1 MICRLYFICIVWAFW
16 SCNNATD
23 TKYNEDLPELVEGE
37 GQSGEG
43 QDEPVDQECGQ
54 FEFNDG
60 GYINSDDLE
69 SRVLSPCEER
79 WHADAG
85 GQGQRLLVETLEYE
99 VNQSGVEIRIE
110 NLSNETIVDW
120 TDLSLGRQYLIDLDY
135 TGEFFVGLRN
145 GSSTKTAEYTLSIS
159 CVEGCDS
166 EYSRYPIVFFHGLA
180 GFDTLLNVFDYWVG
194 VEELLRSEGY
204 EVAIFG
210 VSAFD
215 PTPVRAEEWKIHLDT
230 YFEETGARKVN
241 IIAHS
246 QGGLDAR
253 YYASILGQSDR
264 VASITTIA
272 TPHRGTAIAD
282 LLTGVV
288 ELGPTDGQIVD
299 ALVSGAAE
307 LFGSSGES
315 FTEQLA
321 QMTTDSMENF
331 NLDVVDSDDVLYF
344 SWAGKSCRYLQ
355 WGCQNEMDGETVS
368 SYFLLSHAYI
378 ESQEGDN
385 DGLVSV
391 ESSKWGEYLG
401 VLPADHIDE
410 VGHRFDLSSQPF
422 EAAEFYLS
430 EARRLAEIGF

>member
-1 MICRLYFICIVWAFW
+1 MSNVGFNFCIAMAFYGCDR
-16 SCNNATD
+16 SGDVKNDGVDELLEMSDEELDTEESDDGEGMCTEFDVNDAGYIDRNNL
-23 TKYNEDLPELVEGE
+23 ESQVILPCTEHWYGVAGGEGE
-37 GQSGEG
+37 
-43 QDEPVDQECGQ
+43 
-54 FEFNDG
+54 
-60 GYINSDDLE
+60 
-69 SRVLSPCEER
+69 RV
-79 WHADAG
+79 
-85 GQGQRLLVETLEYE
+85 LVETLED
-99 VNQSGVEIRIE
+99 QSDESSIEIRIE
-110 NLSNETIVDW
+110 NLLGDAIVGW
-120 TDLSLGRQYLIDLDY
+120 SPVSVNRQHMMDLDY
-135 TGEFFVGLRN
+135 TGEYFVGVRN
-145 GSSTKTAEYTLSIS
+145 VSVTKNEEYSLNIS
-159 CVEGCDS
+159 CIEGCDR

-194 VEELLRSEGY
+194 VEDRLTTAGY

-215 PTPVRAEEWKIHLDT
+215 PTPVRAEEWKAHLDD
-230 YFEETGARKVN
+230 YFLETGARKVN

-253 YYASILGQSDR
+253 YYASVLGQSDR

-272 TPHRGTAIAD
+272 TPHRGTSIAD

-315 FTEQLA
+315 FTDQLA
-321 QMTTDSMENF
+321 QMTTDSMVAF
-331 NLDVVDSDDVLYF
+331 NVDVVDSDGVSYF

-355 WGCQNEMDGETVS
+355 WTCQSEMDGETVS

-391 ESSKWGEYLG
+391 ESAKWGEYLG

-410 VGHRFDLSSQPF
+410 VGHRFDLSAQPF
-422 EAAEFYLS
+422 DAAEFYLS
-430 EARRLAEIGF
+430 EARRLADIGF